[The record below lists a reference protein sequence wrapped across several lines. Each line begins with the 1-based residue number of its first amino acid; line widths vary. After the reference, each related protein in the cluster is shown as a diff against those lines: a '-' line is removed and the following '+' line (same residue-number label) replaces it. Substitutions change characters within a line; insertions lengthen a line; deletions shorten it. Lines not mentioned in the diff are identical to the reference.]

1 MRTLGLIRRGTP
13 TAPHD
18 LWPRLNARLHEE
30 DDRVRLALPALG
42 WREAAALAV
51 ACGIVAFV
59 PDPLRFLIAS
69 GIL

>member
-1 MRTLGLIRRGTP
+1 MHTRRLIRRGTP
-13 TAPHD
+13 TATHD
-18 LWPRLNARLHEE
+18 LWPRLNARLHA
-30 DDRVRLALPALG
+30 DDERVRVTLPVLG

-51 ACGIVAFV
+51 ASGIVALV